1 MEGCLLGERI
11 SLSFWHTNG
20 DLSCCPAFSEVK
32 CGYNWISM
40 LDGLVGTAYMSETL
54 LPQRFLFRFSAPCHY
69 RDPLWK
75 SGGAR
80 LEEVHRLVSLA
91 ELEDQAA
98 IAEVSAA

>member
-1 MEGCLLGERI
+1 
-11 SLSFWHTNG
+11 
-20 DLSCCPAFSEVK
+20 
-32 CGYNWISM
+32 
-40 LDGLVGTAYMSETL
+40 MSETL

-80 LEEVHRLVSLA
+80 LEEVHRLLNLA

-98 IAEVSAA
+98 MAEVSAAWSETGIAFAVTVSRQEAAGLVPGFATRG